1 MTLSQKTAVVVGT
14 GFIGPVHVEALRR
27 LGVRVKGILGSSR
40 VKSEGAANQLGLP
53 KAYAAYEQILSDPD
67 VDVVHIT
74 TPNRQHRDMVIGALD
89 AGKHVVCEK
98 PLGTNSAETSELVQR
113 ARQKPTLVTAVN
125 YNVRFYP
132 LALHVRDLL
141 QRGAI
146 GRVLSVR
153 GAYIQDW
160 LLKETDWNWRLLV
173 EEGGEL
179 RAVGDIGTHW
189 MDLILFMTGL
199 RIDSV
204 FADLA
209 TLIPVRKR
217 PKVAGS
223 TFQGSDVNA
232 EAGATEPVEIQ
243 TEDWGTVLFRFNN
256 GARGAM
262 SVSQVTA
269 GRKNQITFEIA
280 GSEGSLAW
288 DSEHPN
294 DLWLG
299 HRDKANELLIR
310 DPALLA
316 PGIRSFASYPGGH
329 NEGFPDTFKQL
340 YRAIYEYLAE
350 GDFSRSKIFAGF
362 EDGHEE
368 LLLCEAILQSHR
380 AQAWVPVK
388 RHPPSLR
395 YGATGQPV

>member
-1 MTLSQKTAVVVGT
+1 MKLSQKTAAVAGS

-27 LGVRVKGILGSSR
+27 LGIPVKGILGSSPG
-40 VKSEGAANQLGLP
+40 KSEIAAKTLGLP
-53 KAYAAYEQILSDPD
+53 KAYVSYDEILSDPE
-67 VDVVHIT
+67 VEVVHIT
-74 TPNRQHRDMVIGALD
+74 TPNRQHREMVIGALD

-98 PLGTNSAETSELVQR
+98 PLATSSLETFELVER
-113 ARQKPTLVTAVN
+113 AGKNPTLVTAVN

-132 LALHVRDLL
+132 LVLHARDLL

-146 GRVLSVR
+146 GRVLGVR
-153 GAYIQDW
+153 GAYLQDW
-160 LLKETDWNWRLLV
+160 LLKDTDWNWRLLV

-189 MDLILFMTGL
+189 MDLILFVTGL

-209 TLIPVRKR
+209 TLIPVRQR

-223 TFQGSDVNA
+223 TFQENEAS
-232 EAGATEPVEIQ
+232 AGAAAREAIRIE
-243 TEDWGTVLFRFNN
+243 TEDWGSVLFRFAN
-256 GARGAM
+256 GARGTM
-262 SVSQVTA
+262 CVSQVTA
-269 GRKNQITFEIA
+269 GRKNQLTFEIA

-299 HRDKANELLIR
+299 HREKPNELLIR
-310 DPALLA
+310 DPSLLA

-350 GDFSRSKIFAGF
+350 GNFSRPKIFAGF

-380 AQAWVPVK
+380 AQAWVPV
-388 RHPPSLR
+388 RRNQTEFS
-395 YGATGQPV
+395 

>member
-1 MTLSQKTAVVVGT
+1 MILSNKTAAVAGT

-27 LGVRVKGILGSSR
+27 LGIRVKGILGSSPG
-40 VKSEGAANQLGLP
+40 KSEIAAKQLSLP
-53 KAYAAYEQILSDPD
+53 RAYAGYAEILSDPE
-67 VDVVHIT
+67 VEVVHIT
-74 TPNRQHRDMVIGALD
+74 TPNRQHRDMVIGALE

-98 PLGTNSAETSELVQR
+98 PLATNSGETAELVER
-113 ARQKPTLVTAVN
+113 AEKHPTLVAAVN

-132 LALHVRDLL
+132 LALHARHLL
-141 QRGAI
+141 QSGAI
-146 GRVLSVR
+146 GQVFHVR

-160 LLKETDWNWRLLV
+160 LLKDTDWNWRLLV
-173 EEGGEL
+173 EDGGEL

-189 MDLILFMTGL
+189 MDLILFITGL
-199 RIDSV
+199 RVDSV

-209 TLIPVRKR
+209 TLIPIRQR
-217 PKVAGS
+217 PIVPGA
-223 TFQGSDVNA
+223 TFQGT
-232 EAGATEPVEIQ
+232 GAVGETEPIGIE
-243 TEDWGTVLFRFNN
+243 TEDWGSVLFRFAT
-256 GARGAM
+256 GARGTM

-299 HRDKANELLIR
+299 HRDKPNELLIR
-310 DPALLA
+310 DPSLLA
-316 PGIRSFASYPGGH
+316 PDIRPFASYPGGH

-340 YRAIYEYLAE
+340 YRAIYEYLGE
-350 GDFSRSKIFAGF
+350 GDFSRPKIFAGF

-368 LLLCEAILQSHR
+368 LLLCEAILESHR
-380 AQAWVPVK
+380 TETWVPVK
-388 RHPPSLR
+388 RNSR
-395 YGATGQPV
+395 Q

>member
-1 MTLSQKTAVVVGT
+1 MIPNKTAAVTGT

-27 LGVRVKGILGSSR
+27 LGIRVKGILGSSPA
-40 VKSEGAANQLGLP
+40 KSEMAAKQLGLP
-53 KAYAAYEQILSDPD
+53 KGYASYEEVLSDPEIE
-67 VDVVHIT
+67 VVHIT
-74 TPNRQHRDMVIGALD
+74 TPNRQHRDMVVGALD

-98 PLGTNSAETSELVQR
+98 PLATNSVETLELVER
-113 ARQKPTLVTAVN
+113 ARKNPALVTAVN

-132 LALHVRDLL
+132 LALHARHLL
-141 QRGAI
+141 QSGEI
-146 GRVLSVR
+146 GRVLHVR

-160 LLKETDWNWRLLV
+160 LLKDTDWNWRLLV

-189 MDLILFMTGL
+189 MDLILFITGS

-209 TLIPVRKR
+209 TLIPIRQR
-217 PKVAGS
+217 PKVAGA
-223 TFQGSDVNA
+223 TFSGTGGPPDKQEFVPTA
-232 EAGATEPVEIQ
+232 EPIRIE
-243 TEDWGTVLFRFNN
+243 TEDWGSVLFRFAS
-256 GARGAM
+256 GARGSM
-262 SVSQVTA
+262 CVSQVTA

-299 HRDKANELLIR
+299 HRDKPNELLIR
-310 DPALLA
+310 DPALL
-316 PGIRSFASYPGGH
+316 GQDIRSFASYPGGH

-340 YRAIYEYLAE
+340 YRSIYEYLAA
-350 GDFSRSKIFAGF
+350 GDFSRPRIFAGF

-368 LLLCEAILQSHR
+368 LLLCEAILESHR
-380 AQAWVPVK
+380 TQAWVPVK
-388 RHPPSLR
+388 RK
-395 YGATGQPV
+395 